1 MFSERNII
9 SPSAET
15 TSRKPSSALKKKG
28 SFTESDFD
36 LHDSGT
42 AKKKK
47 HCLIYEKSF

>member
-15 TSRKPSSALKKKG
+15 TSKKPSSDLKKKG

-42 AKKKK
+42 AKNKTQIN
-47 HCLIYEKSF
+47 L